1 MKTRLLLFVVS
12 LCCACLW
19 GSATATVKVTNIYL
33 QKSSQFTE
41 VTLVCDGVT
50 EFTHQ
55 IVEAAAN
62 KPYRI
67 VVDVK
72 NAVPG
77 LPQITFKN
85 LPSTSIKQIRT
96 SQFSTDPEKVV
107 RIVFDVAGALT
118 YKVKGG
124 GNTFTLQINTPSDK
138 DFPKWSA
145 VTGASAPTLATTKTE
160 PSTKIEV
167 ASKPQETK
175 KTESPAKVQTVAS
188 KPEATKKMETPAKA
202 QTVASKPE
210 ATKKVEA
217 PAKAQTVASKPEATK
232 KMETPAKAQTVA
244 SKPEAIKKVEAPAKT
259 EVASKP
265 EATKKAEAPA
275 KTEVASKPEATK
287 KAETPTKI
295 EVASQPE
302 ATKKVEAPAKTEV
315 ASKPEA
321 TKKVETPAKT
331 QAVASKSEAT
341 KKGETPTKIEAVS
354 KPEATKK
361 VETPAKAQTVAITQT
376 LKAMPAHPDNSATPP
391 RTTGSEAEKNDLQLT
406 AKPIDESK
414 LLTKVNKSPATAKTE
429 EKAQPSDLA
438 KGSATSDKS
447 SVAQTKATPSPTPK
461 VIQSAKLETKPT
473 AVEPT
478 VVDKTA
484 ANSDK
489 AAKPS
494 GKPTST
500 PTSSTETTAAK
511 RADSVTMPQLKPT
524 QSAPATEPVDM
535 AKPPKSQKTALPE
548 TKVVKTPKYTESPE
562 AGNALTGKIATAYK
576 VTTTVSKPES
586 GKDSTAA
593 GTTMTRS
600 ESVRMRYLAGKETG
614 ITPAEATADSV
625 ATADAAMSQTPPT
638 EIEKIRTKYKRGIRF
653 VQNDQDEEQQT
664 ASETDQPQEADQHSG
679 TIGAYNE
686 FLPEREIVVYQ
697 TSGRPDPFMPL
708 IEDAI
713 SNAKG
718 GELPDVET
726 LRLVGILQD
735 KKVSRAL
742 FEDYN
747 NYSYILRTGDRV
759 KNGFVLSIEETRV
772 LFQIRQYGW
781 NRQVAI
787 DLENEK

>member
-1 MKTRLLLFVVS
+1 MKTRLLLFVLS

-41 VTLVCDGVT
+41 VTLVCDGIT

-55 IVEAAAN
+55 IVEATAN

-77 LPQITFKN
+77 LPQFTIKN
-85 LPSTSIKQIRT
+85 LPSGSIKQIRT
-96 SQFSTDPEKVV
+96 SQFATDPEKVV
-107 RIVFDVAGALT
+107 RIVLDVAGTLT
-118 YKVKGG
+118 YKVKGD

-145 VTGASAPTLATTKTE
+145 VTDASAPTLATTKTE
-160 PSTKIEV
+160 PLT
-167 ASKPQETK
+167 
-175 KTESPAKVQTVAS
+175 KTEVVS
-188 KPEATKKMETPAKA
+188 KPEATKKTETP
-202 QTVASKPE
+202 TR
-210 ATKKVEA
+210 
-217 PAKAQTVASKPEATK
+217 
-232 KMETPAKAQTVA
+232 
-244 SKPEAIKKVEAPAKT
+244 T

-265 EATKKAEAPA
+265 EATKNAEM
-275 KTEVASKPEATK
+275 
-287 KAETPTKI
+287 PT
-295 EVASQPE
+295 
-302 ATKKVEAPAKTEV
+302 
-315 ASKPEA
+315 
-321 TKKVETPAKT
+321 
-331 QAVASKSEAT
+331 
-341 KKGETPTKIEAVS
+341 
-354 KPEATKK
+354 
-361 VETPAKAQTVAITQT
+361 KAQTVATTQT
-376 LKAMPAHPDNSATPP
+376 PKTMPAHPENTATPP
-391 RTTGSEAEKNDLQLT
+391 KATGSEAEKKDLKLT

-414 LLTKVNKSPATAKTE
+414 LLTKVNKPAVTTKTE
-429 EKAQPSDLA
+429 EKAQPPAVAEL
-438 KGSATSDKS
+438 SATGDKS
-447 SVAQTKATPSPTPK
+447 TVAQTKVTQPPTPK
-461 VIQSAKLETKPT
+461 VIQSVKSETKPT

-478 VVDKTA
+478 VADKTV

-489 AAKPS
+489 AVKPS

-500 PTSSTETTAAK
+500 SASSTEATSAK
-511 RADSVTMPQLKPT
+511 HADSATMPQLKPT

-562 AGNALTGKIATAYK
+562 AGNALTGKIATALDGNK
-576 VTTTVSKPES
+576 VATSVSKPES

-593 GTTMTRS
+593 GTTMSRS
-600 ESVRMRYLAGKETG
+600 ESVRMRYLAGKERG
-614 ITPAEATADSV
+614 IAPAETTTDSV
-625 ATADAAMSQTPPT
+625 ATANAAMSQAPPT
-638 EIEKIRTKYKRGIRF
+638 EIEKIRTKYKRGVSF
-653 VQNDQDEEQQT
+653 VQNDQDEQQQ
-664 ASETDQPQEADQHSG
+664 AVSETDQPQEADQYSDN
-679 TIGAYNE
+679 IGAYNE
-686 FLPEREIVVYQ
+686 FLPEREIIVYQ

-708 IEDAI
+708 IDDAT

>member
-1 MKTRLLLFVVS
+1 MKTRLLLFVLS

-19 GSATATVKVTNIYL
+19 SSATATVKVTNIYL

-77 LPQITFKN
+77 LPQIAFKN
-85 LPSTSIKQIRT
+85 LPSGSIKQIRT

-118 YKVKGG
+118 YKVKGD

-145 VTGASAPTLATTKTE
+145 VTGASSPTLATTKTE
-160 PSTKIEV
+160 PPTKTEV
-167 ASKPQETK
+167 ASKPESTK
-175 KTESPAKVQTVAS
+175 KAETPAKATQVAS
-188 KPEATKKMETPAKA
+188 KPESTKKAEPSAK
-202 QTVASKPE
+202 TEVASKPE
-210 ATKKVEA
+210 STKKAE
-217 PAKAQTVASKPEATK
+217 PPT
-232 KMETPAKAQTVA
+232 
-244 SKPEAIKKVEAPAKT
+244 KT

-265 EATKKAEAPA
+265 EATKKAEPPT

-287 KAETPTKI
+287 KAEPPTKI
-295 EVASQPE
+295 EVASKPE
-302 ATKKVEAPAKTEV
+302 VTKKTETPTKTEV
-315 ASKPEA
+315 ASKPES
-321 TKKVETPAKT
+321 TKKTETPTKTEVASNPESTKKAEPPTKTEVASQPEAAKKAETPAKIE
-331 QAVASKSEAT
+331 VASKSEAA
-341 KKGETPTKIEAVS
+341 KKA
-354 KPEATKK
+354 
-361 VETPAKAQTVAITQT
+361 ETPAKAKTVATTQT
-376 LKAMPAHPDNSATPP
+376 PKTMPAHPDNSGTPP
-391 RTTGSEAEKNDLQLT
+391 KATGSEAENKDLKLT

-414 LLTKVNKSPATAKTE
+414 LLTKVNKSATTAKTE
-429 EKAQPSDLA
+429 EKAQPSAVD
-438 KGSATSDKS
+438 KVSSTSDKS
-447 SVAQTKATPSPTPK
+447 SVAQIKATPSSTPK
-461 VIQSAKLETKPT
+461 VIQSANSETK
-473 AVEPT
+473 PT
-478 VVDKTA
+478 VVDKTV

-494 GKPTST
+494 AKLTST
-500 PTSSTETTAAK
+500 PASSTETTTAK

-524 QSAPATEPVDM
+524 QSAPATEPADM
-535 AKPPKSQKTALPE
+535 TKPPKSQKTALPE

-562 AGNALTGKIATAYK
+562 AGNALTGKIATALEGNK
-576 VTTTVSKPES
+576 VTTTVSKTES

-593 GTTMTRS
+593 GTTMSRS
-600 ESVRMRYLAGKETG
+600 ESVRMRYLAGKEKG
-614 ITPAEATADSV
+614 ITPAEATEGSPP
-625 ATADAAMSQTPPT
+625 TADVAAPQAPPT

-653 VQNDQDEEQQT
+653 VQNDQDEQQQT
-664 ASETDQPQEADQHSG
+664 APETDQPQEADQQSG
-679 TIGAYNE
+679 NVGAYNE

-708 IEDAI
+708 IEDAT

>member
-1 MKTRLLLFVVS
+1 MKTRLVLFVLS

-41 VTLVCDGVT
+41 VTLVCDGVA

-55 IVEAAAN
+55 IVEATAN

-77 LPQITFKN
+77 LPQFAFKN
-85 LPSTSIKQIRT
+85 LPSGSIKQIRT

-107 RIVFDVAGALT
+107 RIVFDVAGTLT
-118 YKVKGG
+118 YKVKGD

-145 VTGASAPTLATTKTE
+145 VTGPSAPTLAMSKTE
-160 PSTKIEV
+160 P
-167 ASKPQETK
+167 
-175 KTESPAKVQTVAS
+175 
-188 KPEATKKMETPAKA
+188 
-202 QTVASKPE
+202 
-210 ATKKVEA
+210 
-217 PAKAQTVASKPEATK
+217 
-232 KMETPAKAQTVA
+232 
-244 SKPEAIKKVEAPAKT
+244 
-259 EVASKP
+259 
-265 EATKKAEAPA
+265 
-275 KTEVASKPEATK
+275 
-287 KAETPTKI
+287 PT
-295 EVASQPE
+295 
-302 ATKKVEAPAKTEV
+302 KTEV

-331 QAVASKSEAT
+331 EVASKPEAT
-341 KKGETPTKIEAVS
+341 KKTETPAKTEVAS

-361 VETPAKAQTVAITQT
+361 VETPTKTEVASKPEATKKAEPPAKAQT
-376 LKAMPAHPDNSATPP
+376 AHPDNSATPP
-391 RTTGSEAEKNDLQLT
+391 KATGSEAEKKELKLT

-414 LLTKVNKSPATAKTE
+414 LLTKVNKSAATAKTE
-429 EKAQPSDLA
+429 DKAQPLA
-438 KGSATSDKS
+438 AVTTPTASDKPS
-447 SVAQTKATPSPTPK
+447 APQTKATPSPTPK
-461 VIQSAKLETKPT
+461 VIQSANSETKPT
-473 AVEPT
+473 SVGPT
-478 VVDKTA
+478 VADKLA
-484 ANSDK
+484 ASPEK

-494 GKPTST
+494 GKPAST
-500 PTSSTETTAAK
+500 PASSTETTAAK

-548 TKVVKTPKYTESPE
+548 TKVDKTPKYTESPE
-562 AGNALTGKIATAYK
+562 AGNALTGKIATALDGNPA
-576 VTTTVSKPES
+576 TTTVSKPES

-593 GTTMTRS
+593 GTTMSRS
-600 ESVRMRYLAGKETG
+600 ESVRARYLAGKEKG
-614 ITPAEATADSV
+614 ITPAEAVTDSM
-625 ATADAAMSQTPPT
+625 ATDNAAAPQTPPT

-653 VQNDQDEEQQT
+653 VQNDQDEQQQT
-664 ASETDQPQEADQHSG
+664 ASETDQPQEADQRSDNVG
-679 TIGAYNE
+679 VYNE

-708 IEDAI
+708 IEDAT
-713 SNAKG
+713 SNAMG

>member
-175 KTESPAKVQTVAS
+175 KTETPAKTEVVS
-188 KPEATKKMETPAKA
+188 KPEAAKKGETPTKIEA
-202 QTVASKPE
+202 VSKPE
-210 ATKKVEA
+210 ATKKVE
-217 PAKAQTVASKPEATK
+217 
-232 KMETPAKAQTVA
+232 TPAKAQAVA
-244 SKPEAIKKVEAPAKT
+244 SK
-259 EVASKP
+259 S
-265 EATKKAEAPA
+265 EATKKVEAPA

-295 EVASQPE
+295 EVASKPE

-321 TKKVETPAKT
+321 TKKVETPAKA
-331 QAVASKSEAT
+331 QAVASKSEAI

-376 LKAMPAHPDNSATPP
+376 PKAMPAHPDNSATPP

-447 SVAQTKATPSPTPK
+447 SVVQTKATPSPTPK
-461 VIQSAKLETKPT
+461 VIQSAKSETKPT

-511 RADSVTMPQLKPT
+511 RADSVTMPQFKPT

-562 AGNALTGKIATAYK
+562 AGNALTGKIATALDGNK

-593 GTTMTRS
+593 GTTMSRS
-600 ESVRMRYLAGKETG
+600 ESVRMRYLAGKEKG

-625 ATADAAMSQTPPT
+625 ATANAAMSQTPPT

>member
-244 SKPEAIKKVEAPAKT
+244 SKPEAIKKV
-259 EVASKP
+259 
-265 EATKKAEAPA
+265 EAPA

>member
-1 MKTRLLLFVVS
+1 MKTRLVLFVLS
-12 LCCACLW
+12 MCCACLW

-67 VVDVK
+67 VIDVK
-72 NAVPG
+72 DAVPG
-77 LPQITFKN
+77 LPHLVFKN
-85 LPSTSIKQIRT
+85 LPPGSIKQIRT
-96 SQFSTDPEKVV
+96 SQFSTDPQKVV

-118 YKVKGG
+118 YKVKGDR
-124 GNTFTLQINTPSDK
+124 NTFTLYINTPSDK

-145 VTGASAPTLATTKTE
+145 VTGASSPTLATTKTE
-160 PSTKIEV
+160 LP
-167 ASKPQETK
+167 AR
-175 KTESPAKVQTVAS
+175 TEMPS
-188 KPEATKKMETPAKA
+188 KPEATKKTETPTK
-202 QTVASKPE
+202 TEVASKSE
-210 ATKKVEA
+210 ATKKA
-217 PAKAQTVASKPEATK
+217 
-232 KMETPAKAQTVA
+232 ETPT
-244 SKPEAIKKVEAPAKT
+244 KT

-265 EATKKAEAPA
+265 EATKKTEPPI

-287 KAETPTKI
+287 KTEPPAKI
-295 EVASQPE
+295 EVASKPE
-302 ATKKVEAPAKTEV
+302 ATKKTEPPAKIEVASKPEVTKKTESPTKTEV

-321 TKKVETPAKT
+321 TKKTEPPAKIE
-331 QAVASKSEAT
+331 VA
-341 KKGETPTKIEAVS
+341 S

-361 VETPAKAQTVAITQT
+361 TEPPAKAQTVATTQT
-376 LKAMPAHPDNSATPP
+376 SKTMPAHPDNSATPP
-391 RTTGSEAEKNDLQLT
+391 KATGSEAENKGLKLT

-414 LLTKVNKSPATAKTE
+414 LLTKVSKPAVKAKTE
-429 EKAQPSDLA
+429 DKVQPLVVA
-438 KGSATSDKS
+438 EVSATSDKS
-447 SVAQTKATPSPTPK
+447 SVAQTKVTPSPTPK
-461 VIQSAKLETKPT
+461 VLQSAKLETKPT

-478 VVDKTA
+478 IVDKTA

-489 AAKPS
+489 TAKPS
-494 GKPTST
+494 RKSTST
-500 PTSSTETTAAK
+500 PASSKETTAAK

-535 AKPPKSQKTALPE
+535 TKPPKSQKTALPE

-562 AGNALTGKIATAYK
+562 AGNALTGKIATALDGN
-576 VTTTVSKPES
+576 TAATTVSKLES
-586 GKDSTAA
+586 GKDSTAT
-593 GTTMTRS
+593 GTTMSRS
-600 ESVRMRYLAGKETG
+600 ESVRRRYLAGKEKG

-625 ATADAAMSQTPPT
+625 ATVNAAMPQTPLT

-653 VQNDQDEEQQT
+653 VQNDQDEQQQT
-664 ASETDQPQEADQHSG
+664 ASETDQPQQADQQSG
-679 TIGAYNE
+679 NVGAYNE
-686 FLPEREIVVYQ
+686 FLPERQIVVYQ

-708 IEDAI
+708 VEDAA

-747 NYSYILRTGDRV
+747 NYSYILKTGDRV

>member
-175 KTESPAKVQTVAS
+175 KTESPAKV
-188 KPEATKKMETPAKA
+188 
-202 QTVASKPE
+202 
-210 ATKKVEA
+210 
-217 PAKAQTVASKPEATK
+217 QTVASKPEATK

>member
-1 MKTRLLLFVVS
+1 M
-12 LCCACLW
+12 A
-19 GSATATVKVTNIYL
+19 
-33 QKSSQFTE
+33 SQ
-41 VTLVCDGVT
+41 
-50 EFTHQ
+50 
-55 IVEAAAN
+55 
-62 KPYRI
+62 
-67 VVDVK
+67 
-72 NAVPG
+72 
-77 LPQITFKN
+77 
-85 LPSTSIKQIRT
+85 
-96 SQFSTDPEKVV
+96 
-107 RIVFDVAGALT
+107 
-118 YKVKGG
+118 
-124 GNTFTLQINTPSDK
+124 
-138 DFPKWSA
+138 
-145 VTGASAPTLATTKTE
+145 
-160 PSTKIEV
+160 
-167 ASKPQETK
+167 
-175 KTESPAKVQTVAS
+175 
-188 KPEATKKMETPAKA
+188 
-202 QTVASKPE
+202 PE
-210 ATKKVEA
+210 ATKKV
-217 PAKAQTVASKPEATK
+217 
-232 KMETPAKAQTVA
+232 
-244 SKPEAIKKVEAPAKT
+244 
-259 EVASKP
+259 
-265 EATKKAEAPA
+265 EAPA

-548 TKVVKTPKYTESPE
+548 TKVVKTPKYSEMESPE
-562 AGNALTGKIATAYK
+562 AGNALTGKIATALDGNK
-576 VTTTVSKPES
+576 VITTVSKPES
-586 GKDSTAA
+586 GEDSTAA
-593 GTTMTRS
+593 ATTMTRS